1 MAQSLIKAL
10 IGMGAGPG
18 GGNFTATGSDYDHV
32 FHQQYS
38 LPPGQPLLIVPPTE
52 PNPRRVILYS
62 SAQQGIIWL
71 AFGEPEAKAFPL
83 LPGKSYLSED
93 SGGSAG
99 GIWAI
104 ADSGGEA
111 LITVTVLSKSKIE
124 NEIEEMPI
132 PLKVRG
138 RIPTGA
144 NKIQFFSSL
153 IYPETFENNFARL
166 FDADSGVTGYKAF
179 ELSSFQPLTNY
190 VFNVAIAPGVNLE
203 PPIQIFCP
211 SWDRIAAAI
220 LELHAFEPA
229 VNNLPSTFIGNTIFS
244 GWVANVNAAGGQFAF
259 QPEWGRHIGGICA
272 KNPNKANYSDF
283 LAFDYNPSTQT
294 FTLLGF

>member
-1 MAQSLIKAL
+1 VAQSLIKAL
-10 IGMGAGPG
+10 IGMGSGPG

-38 LPPGQPLLIVPPTE
+38 VPPGQTLLIVPPTE

-71 AFGEPEAKAFPL
+71 AFGEPGAKAFPL

-104 ADSGGEA
+104 ADTEGA

-124 NEIEEMPI
+124 GSTEMAPI

-138 RIPTGA
+138 RIPTGQ
-144 NKIQFFSSL
+144 NKIQFFSNL
-153 IYPETFENNFARL
+153 VYPETFKNNFARL
-166 FDADSGVTGYKAF
+166 FDADSGATGYKAF

-190 VFNVAIAPGVNLE
+190 VFNVAIAPGLILE

-211 SWDRIAAAI
+211 SWDRIAASA
-220 LELHAFEPA
+220 LELHAFEPSLNA
-229 VNNLPSTFIGNTIFS
+229 LPSTFIGNVVFS
-244 GWVANVNAAGGQFAF
+244 GWVANVNSNGQFAF